1 MAPATQRAAALAGC
15 AAVAGTAFVALPAS
29 QSERT
34 AAPALRGQ
42 SATASSTATGQ
53 SFLNAAGVALGGSA
67 AAVAARRLRK
77 ETTASQRTVVCAF
90 ENELGVQAPVGFW
103 DPAGFTSDGDSKEFF
118 RRRVVELK
126 HGRVSMLAC
135 TGYIFQEFFRFPGY
149 LSPSSEIKFSDVPNG
164 LAAVTKVPAVG
175 WFQYTIFCGLC
186 DLWFANQAQTNP
198 PGKLGTRLWGEG
210 ATNYSYGFLGVPTYL
225 GGKSI
230 EDPEIKK
237 KKLNAELAN
246 GRLAMMAII
255 GMFFQDGLTGS
266 AWGDWANYTE
276 SPLRAFENELGVQA
290 PLGYFDPLG
299 LSKDGD
305 VETFRRRREC
315 ELKNGRV
322 AMFATIGY
330 MVPEYF
336 KFPGYLAPSA
346 NLKFADVPN
355 GLAAITKVPAEGWLQ
370 WVALCG
376 CYEWVV
382 NEPVDPAEPGNYGK
396 GKLGYGN
403 MVLGITAESISDA
416 DARKRGL
423 NSELANGRLAM
434 MAIVGL
440 WVQDGLFGTPYGL
453 YTGSSAF
460 ENELGVQAPLGYF
473 DPLGLSKDGD
483 VETFRRRRESEI
495 KNGRVAMFATIG
507 YMVPEYF
514 KFPGYLAPSA
524 NLKFADV
531 PNGLA
536 AITKVPP
543 EGWLQWVALCGCY
556 EWVVNEPVDAAEPG
570 NYGKGKLGYG
580 NMVLGITAESIS
592 DPESRKRGLNS
603 ELANGRLAMMA
614 IVGLWVQDGLF
625 GTPYGLY
632 QGSSAFETE
641 LGVQPPAGFWDPL
654 GFTKG
659 GDAASFRRRRYVELK
674 HGRVAMLACMGY
686 IVPEYYRWPG
696 DLSPSL
702 GLKFTDVP
710 TGFAAFSKVPLSGWA
725 QMVAFAGSVEL
736 FQYVDDPKRAPGD
749 FENAGL
755 LGIPNGFM
763 KAPEGQK
770 EKKLAAEIA
779 NGRLAMMAIIG
790 MFFQNGLTGQAWG
803 DWSLYTD
810 SPLRA
815 FETELGVQPPAGFW
829 DPLGFTKGGD
839 AASFRRRRYVELKH
853 GRVAM
858 LACMGY
864 IVPEYYRWPGDLSP
878 SLGLKF
884 TDVPTGFAAFSKVP
898 LSGWAQ
904 MVAFAGSVEL
914 FQYVD
919 DPKRAPGDFENAGL
933 LGIPNG
939 FMKAPEGQKEKKL
952 AAEIANGRLA
962 MMAIIGMFFQNGL
975 TGQAWGDWS
984 LYTDSPLRALTAS
997 QELIAGTGGPLPND
1011 FWDPAGLSTRVSE
1024 KELLN
1029 YRAMELKHGRV
1040 AMLAVLHWFHVAAG
1054 YHLLGD
1060 YAIGEKMSNDPLV
1073 SLTQL
1078 PMGGMWQV
1086 IFTIMCL
1093 EWLTTY
1099 ICKPPEDR
1107 PWDVLGWKGIIDE
1120 DYPSEIWNGWKRVQ
1134 CQELN
1139 NGRLA
1144 MVAITGLIAQD
1155 VVTGDYFEGIG
1166 KLCFGSDLCKDTMSY
1181 EEVAAALVNLPPP
1194 LPGTGNL

>member
-1 MAPATQRAAALAGC
+1 MLCLMVVVAMMMLMATASVVLLTFMLMLVIFLMLAWACHGDGDEDDDGGADGNHQVDISLGDGGDEDDGYGC
-15 AAVAGTAFVALPAS
+15 ALCPPEVLGDDTTAFV
-29 QSERT
+29 
-34 AAPALRGQ
+34 
-42 SATASSTATGQ
+42 SAIGA
-53 SFLNAAGVALGGSA
+53 
-67 AAVAARRLRK
+67 
-77 ETTASQRTVVCAF
+77 C
-90 ENELGVQAPVGFW
+90 VQ
-103 DPAGFTSDGDSKEFF
+103 
-118 RRRVVELK
+118 
-126 HGRVSMLAC
+126 
-135 TGYIFQEFFRFPGY
+135 
-149 LSPSSEIKFSDVPNG
+149 
-164 LAAVTKVPAVG
+164 
-175 WFQYTIFCGLC
+175 
-186 DLWFANQAQTNP
+186 
-198 PGKLGTRLWGEG
+198 
-210 ATNYSYGFLGVPTYL
+210 PTYL

-255 GMFFQDGLTGS
+255 GMPKTYHGLLTDGLTGS

-299 LSKDGD
+299 LSKEWAHWSHPRVLKDGD
-305 VETFRRRREC
+305 VETFGRRREC

-919 DPKRAPGDFENAGL
+919 DSLAKLGKDPKRAPGDFENAGL